1 MPRFPVTFRR
11 KSTATAEDPNGAI
24 AGPSFR
30 VLERSEG
37 PVKSFD
43 SGARMARVSAHRPK
57 TSTSDIA
64 AEDNLFAGMTNNR
77 SSASSNTTKTTSD
90 NSSRHS
96 AASTAPSSTDYPPYP
111 PQNDDGKPLPRKPV
125 ALEDIPPVPKSSSGF
140 LRQAGRTFS
149 FGNKKN
155 SMPSMPPDE
164 PVPAMPETLSQDPA
178 TPGSRSRAPT
188 TSTVSTATPPR
199 VDDRDFMM
207 DLGGELSSMLSKFD
221 KRSSVVTLKERNLTA
236 NRGVQPSPLKLDA
249 SARVEPP
256 QHSWNSQTSHDGL
269 LDSGRAHSPP
279 RTHRAAPPPVPQH
292 NPGPSDRRQS
302 EDDEDTTLLRD
313 SLAATHF
320 LNGSATATGDA
331 TSRYHKSHEGSSR
344 FRRTLTETY
353 EDDENMF
360 SNSPARREKF
370 VPNFGLRSKTDPQTK
385 VMTREQFEQ
394 YRAEKVRQERMDST
408 KKDASDSEDDAV
420 NYDDDDEDEA
430 EKTRKLAKQRQKK
443 EAHMAVY
450 RQQMMKVTG
459 ESTSNPSPAQP
470 SLSMSM
476 STPNLTLNDGVGKSR
491 STSPPS
497 EASSDEDV
505 PLAILQAHGFPNK
518 TRPPTRLTTVP
529 SNPNLRASVAPPP
542 RVAGPGSVS
551 GEGSVVNGGS
561 GGHLPPFARKLPQ
574 DPYLGAG
581 LINRPPRESFAL
593 GGGAPAASQNPP
605 LPTGG
610 LVGVIASEERSRAL
624 RRGSPAAMAPN
635 FQMNGGFDPVAGI
648 PPQMMYP
655 MNVPQMQA
663 PTMTPGDQAQ
673 MQMTQQMTQFMQMQM
688 QFMQLMATQGQG
700 QAPVQGQMR
709 PQGHLPTPSLGSLPD
724 IQRNSFLADPMSND
738 TGNGMGLAPPRGE
751 NQMRTMSMVQPS
763 SASWMQQAPQQGL
776 APSIRIPGTGYAP
789 SIAPSERSNIGLP
802 GRYRPVSSAMQADQ
816 SGRTSTMSGALP
828 TMTSKLHMEV
838 RAKPVSNKDDDD
850 DDEEGWEA
858 MKAKREKKKSM
869 WRSKKSFGDEIG
881 ALIN

>member
-30 VLERSEG
+30 VLDRSEG
-37 PVKSFD
+37 PVKTFD
-43 SGARMARVSAHRPK
+43 GGARMARASAHKPK

-64 AEDNLFAGMTNNR
+64 VEDNLFAGMTNNR

-111 PQNDDGKPLPRKPV
+111 PQNDDGKTVPRKPV
-125 ALEDIPPVPKSSSGF
+125 ALEDIPPVHKSSSGF

-155 SMPSMPPDE
+155 SLSSIPPDE
-164 PVPAMPETLSQDPA
+164 PVPAMPETLSKDPA
-178 TPGSRSRAPT
+178 TPGGRSRAPT

-221 KRSSVVTLKERNLTA
+221 KRSSVATLKERNLTA
-236 NRGVQPSPLKLDA
+236 NRAIQPSPLKLDA

-292 NPGPSDRRQS
+292 NAGPSDHRQS

-320 LNGSATATGDA
+320 LNSSATVTGDA

-360 SNSPARREKF
+360 ANSPARREKF
-370 VPNFGLRSKTDPQTK
+370 VPNFGMRSKTDPQTK

-394 YRAEKVRQERMDST
+394 YRAEKVRQERMDSA
-408 KKDASDSEDDAV
+408 KKDGSDTEDDGV
-420 NYDDDDEDEA
+420 NYDDDEEDEA
-430 EKTRKLAKQRQKK
+430 EKTRKLARQRQKQ

-459 ESTSNPSPAQP
+459 ESTSNPAPAQP
-470 SLSMSM
+470 SLSISM
-476 STPNLTLNDGVGKSR
+476 STPNLTLNDGVEKSR

-497 EASSDEDV
+497 DASSDEDV

-518 TRPPTRLTTVP
+518 ARPPTRLSTVP
-529 SNPNLRASVAPPP
+529 SNPNLKASMAPPP
-542 RVAGPGSVS
+542 HVAGPGSVS

-561 GGHLPPFARKLPQ
+561 GGHLPPFARKLPP

-581 LINRPPRESFAL
+581 LINKPPRESFAL
-593 GGGAPAASQNPP
+593 GGGAPAANQNPP

-663 PTMTPGDQAQ
+663 PMMTPGDQAQ

-700 QAPVQGQMR
+700 QAPVQGQVR
-709 PQGHLPTPSLGSLPD
+709 PQGHLPTSSVGSLPD
-724 IQRNSFLADPMSND
+724 IPRNSFLGDSMSN
-738 TGNGMGLAPPRGE
+738 GMNNGMGLAPPRGE
-751 NQMRTMSMVQPS
+751 DQMRTMSMVQPS
-763 SASWMQQAPQQGL
+763 SASWMQQPPQQGL
-776 APSIRIPGTGYAP
+776 APSIRVPGTGYAP

-802 GRYRPVSSAMQADQ
+802 GRYRPVSSVMQADQ

-828 TMTSKLHMEV
+828 SMPSKLHTEV
-838 RAKPVSNKDDDD
+838 RAKPMSNKDDDD